1 MPSWTET
8 MTDAKLV
15 RPACSRSPCPPPPL
29 ETDPP
34 RSRCP
39 QDLDVAL
46 KRACESLIR
55 SSSTALT
62 SALRSFLDQCTAFLS
77 SPSPLARGG
86 LVEQEWASP
95 ERILKLHSTFRDGL
109 EDRAAGVVR
118 RMRVFLVEEKT
129 VGVLLP
135 PLWVRS
141 PSFSSPSRSL
151 RASPHD
157 HLRAQEDVLE
167 TYSTFYNRAS
177 SAPSPS
183 CSSSV
188 PPRRR
193 LVRAPTPDPLSGTDA
208 FPLVARSHSLRVRV
222 CDELVAECAGRGARG
237 SGADRAQRSLRSS
250 SVSTECNR
258 RTMSS
263 HRAALQRRTVEKLA
277 GTRCNGPPPWPT
289 RASRGGEPRP
299 SSSAPASLSAFL
311 SSCGT
316 PSSRQPV
323 KGHCSTAPSSLPC
336 RQHPP
341 RVRPSSSS
349 APPVVAQLLG
359 SRTPP
364 KAGDRAP

>member
-1 MPSWTET
+1 MP
-8 MTDAKLV
+8 L
-15 RPACSRSPCPPPPL
+15 
-29 ETDPP
+29 
-34 RSRCP
+34 
-39 QDLDVAL
+39 
-46 KRACESLIR
+46 
-55 SSSTALT
+55 LT
-62 SALRSFLDQCTAFLS
+62 TIF
-77 SPSPLARGG
+77 
-86 LVEQEWASP
+86 
-95 ERILKLHSTFRDGL
+95 
-109 EDRAAGVVR
+109 VR
-118 RMRVFLVEEKT
+118 RRTSSRPTRPSTIVRRP
-129 VGVLLP
+129 LP
-135 PLWVRS
+135 PL
-141 PSFSSPSRSL
+141 PAL
-151 RASPHD
+151 RAC
-157 HLRAQEDVLE
+157 LRAV
-167 TYSTFYNRAS
+167 AS
-177 SAPSPS
+177 FG
-183 CSSSV
+183 
-188 PPRRR
+188 RR
-193 LVRAPTPDPLSGTDA
+193 LLTPCPALTLFLLSHG
-208 FPLVARSHSLRVRV
+208 SHSLRVRV

-323 KGHCSTAPSSLPC
+323 KGHFSTAPSSLPC